1 MMNELSWYYVS
12 IAAYMLAALLYLGY
26 LLTKSH
32 PIGTLATTIS
42 VVGAVA
48 NLVALVMRYISAGHV
63 PFTNMYEY
71 STSLAFGIVVV
82 YLLGELR
89 YKFKVVGAF
98 VLPIALVINASTLIL
113 NQPTDPVQLPP
124 ALQSNWLT
132 FHVITAVIAYAA
144 YAVSCGLSIMYLWKE
159 SLEKSKSKSFFN
171 KELPAAHIL
180 DELSYR
186 FIAFAFPFI
195 SLVIITGAIW
205 AEYAWGRYW
214 SWDPK
219 ETWSLI
225 TWLVYSAYL
234 HARLTYGWK
243 GRRAAWMAIFG
254 FATVLFT
261 YYGVNILLPG
271 LHSYGSR

>member
-1 MMNELSWYYVS
+1 DVVGKGATA
-12 IAAYMLAALLYLGY
+12 IAA
-26 LLTKSH
+26 
-32 PIGTLATTIS
+32 IG
-42 VVGAVA
+42 VVC
-48 NLVALVMRYISAGHV
+48 NTVALGLRWKLTGHV

-71 STSLAFGIVVV
+71 STSFAWGIVLV
-82 YLLGELR
+82 YLFGEQRYNLR
-89 YKFKVVGAF
+89 VAGAF
-98 VLPIALVINASTLIL
+98 VMPIAFVLNASTLML
-113 NQPTDPVQLPP
+113 RLPTDPGNLPP

-132 FHVITAVIAYAA
+132 FHVLTAILAYAA
-144 YAVSCGLSIMYLWKE
+144 YAFSCGLAVMYLWKE
-159 SLEKSKSKSFFN
+159 SLEATKSKSFFN
-171 KELPAAHIL
+171 KELPPAVKL

-195 SLVIITGAIW
+195 SMVIISGAIW

-225 TWLVYSAYL
+225 TWLVYAAYL
-234 HARLTYGWK
+234 HARFTYGWK

-261 YYGVNILLPG
+261 YYGVNLFLPG
-271 LHSYGSR
+271 LHSYGSQ

>member
-1 MMNELSWYYVS
+1 MDEMTVYYVA
-12 IAAYMLAALLYLGY
+12 IGAYLISTCLYIGY
-26 LLTKSH
+26 LLSKNKIVGYGATGIAI
-32 PIGTLATTIS
+32 IGLI
-42 VVGAVA
+42 A
-48 NLVALVMRYISAGHV
+48 NFSALVMRYLITGHA

-71 STSLAFGIVVV
+71 STSFALGVVGI
-82 YLLGELR
+82 YLYAEFR
-89 YKFKVVGAF
+89 YKFKVAGAF
-98 VLPIALVINASTLIL
+98 VMPIALFLIASTLML
-113 NQPTDPVQLPP
+113 RLPTDPGNLPP

-132 FHVITAVIAYAA
+132 WHVVFAIISYGAYAF
-144 YAVSCGLSIMYLWKE
+144 SCGAAIMFLWKDNM
-159 SLEKSKSKSFFN
+159 EKAKSKSFFN

-186 FIAFAFPFI
+186 FITFAFPFI

-225 TWLVYSAYL
+225 TWLVYAAYL
-234 HARLTYGWK
+234 HARFTYGWK
-243 GRRAAWMAIFG
+243 GRRAAWMAVFG
-254 FATVLFT
+254 FLTVLFT

-271 LHSYGSR
+271 LHSYAK